1 LEDSFGET
9 RLVGATEPRV
19 MRPTDLIK
27 LINKAV
33 EFRKTSQTAKNDFS
47 SRSHAICKITITD
60 NRTPSAPDGVLYLV
74 DLAGSEIAADVASHG
89 AEQMRETR
97 EINKSLS
104 VLKDCIR
111 GRAQLGN
118 LEDGASK
125 REYIPFRHSV
135 LTKVLKHVF
144 DPAAGRDCKTAVVA
158 CINPS
163 YLDVVASKNTLRY
176 AEMLRVPI
184 ARRPSP
190 PYNENDPKTWSNEH
204 VKAWIAANVR
214 VRQKLGDLHF

>member
-1 LEDSFGET
+1 
-9 RLVGATEPRV
+9 V
-19 MRPTDLIK
+19 
-27 LINKAV
+27 NKAA
-33 EFRKTSQTAKNDFS
+33 EFRKTCQTARHDYS

-60 NRTPSAPDGVLYLV
+60 YRTPAVPDGILYLV
-74 DLAGSEIAADVASHG
+74 DLAGSEIAMDVAQHG
-89 AEQMRETR
+89 VEQMRETR

-118 LEDGASK
+118 ATSGACK

-135 LTKVLKHVF
+135 LTKTLKHVF

-163 YLDVVASKNTLRY
+163 YMDVAASKNTLRY
-176 AEMLRVPI
+176 AEMLRV
-184 ARRPSP
+184 AVAKP
-190 PYNENDPKTWSNEH
+190 PELVYNEDDPKTWSNNH
-204 VKAWIAANVR
+204 MRAWITANVSCIPMGFNLR
-214 VRQKLGDLHF
+214 I

>member
-1 LEDSFGET
+1 
-9 RLVGATEPRV
+9 
-19 MRPTDLIK
+19 MWPTDLIK
-27 LINKAV
+27 LINRAA
-33 EFRKTSQTAKNDFS
+33 EFRKTSQTAKNNYS

-60 NRTPSAPDGVLYLV
+60 NRTPSAQDGVLYLV

-89 AEQMRETR
+89 PEQMRETR

-111 GRAQLGN
+111 GRAQLGS
-118 LEDGASK
+118 LENGASK

-158 CINPS
+158 CVNPS

-176 AEMLRVPI
+176 AEMLRV
-184 ARRPSP
+184 RVSKP
-190 PYNENDPKTWSNEH
+190 PPLQYDQNDPKTWSNDQ
-204 VKAWIAANVR
+204 VKTWITTNVSFWHEIA
-214 VRQKLGDLHF
+214 QF